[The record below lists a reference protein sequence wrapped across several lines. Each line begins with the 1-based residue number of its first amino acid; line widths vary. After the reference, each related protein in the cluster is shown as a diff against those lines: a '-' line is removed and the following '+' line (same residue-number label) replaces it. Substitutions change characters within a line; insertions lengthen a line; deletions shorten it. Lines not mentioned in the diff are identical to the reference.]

1 MGGFALPC
9 LLGCVG
15 CVFVLGKTDGR
26 RQIKAIM
33 LKYNYF
39 SNRFPVIFL
48 VRPGSGRKHNVK
60 KRKVI

>member
-1 MGGFALPC
+1 M
-9 LLGCVG
+9 
-15 CVFVLGKTDGR
+15 DGR

-60 KRKVI
+60 KKTQSYIKMIHAA

>member
-1 MGGFALPC
+1 LAASDAC
-9 LLGCVG
+9 L
-15 CVFVLGKTDGR
+15 FLGKTDGR

-60 KRKVI
+60 KRKVIKIINTTQIV

>member
-1 MGGFALPC
+1 M
-9 LLGCVG
+9 
-15 CVFVLGKTDGR
+15 DGR

-60 KRKVI
+60 KNAKLYKNDSCGVDCLMQINEI

>member
-1 MGGFALPC
+1 M
-9 LLGCVG
+9 
-15 CVFVLGKTDGR
+15 DGR

-60 KRKVI
+60 KRKVIKIINTTQIV